1 MKINQTIF
9 GTTQQDETIYA
20 IQLVNDKGMTV
31 TVLNYGG
38 IITEIGVPDKNG
50 LAENIV
56 LGYSTLKPYESFSP
70 HFGALTGRV
79 AGRISKGFFTID
91 GTTYH
96 LAKNNNQACLH
107 GGIRGFAF
115 QTYEAQAH
123 MSQNACSATL
133 KRVSPHMEEG
143 FPGDLALEV
152 TYSLNNDNELSI
164 QYHATTSHTTPVTL
178 TNHSYFNLSGKPG
191 TRVHD
196 HLLTI
201 QADHFGQIDEETV
214 PTQIASVDNT
224 PFDFRKA
231 TSIGDALEQD
241 HEQLRFGKGFD
252 HPFRLHDAKPQIILE
267 DPKSGRK
274 MEIETTEKNAVVYSG
289 NFLGELPD
297 QPLSNGSMPQD
308 YAGICFETQAF
319 PDAIHHPEIES
330 ILLEPGQTYQSK
342 TIYRFSIQA

>member
-9 GTTQQDETIYA
+9 GTSQQNETVHA
-20 IQLVNDKGMTV
+20 IQLVNDKGMCA
-31 TVLNYGG
+31 TVLSYGG
-38 IITEIGVPDKNG
+38 VITEISVPDKNG
-50 LAENIV
+50 VVENVV
-56 LGYSTLKPYESFSP
+56 LGYSTLQPYETFSP

-79 AGRISKGFFTID
+79 AGRISDGVFTID

-96 LAKNNNQACLH
+96 LAKNNFQACLH

-115 QTYEAQAH
+115 QTYAFETRTDA
-123 MSQNACSATL
+123 NACSVIL

-143 FPGDLALEV
+143 FPGDLALEA
-152 TYSLNNDNELSI
+152 TYTLNNDNELSI
-164 QYHATTSHTTPVTL
+164 EYHATTNRTTPVTL

-201 QADHFGQIDEETV
+201 QADHYGQIDEETV
-214 PTQIASVDNT
+214 PTQIACVDNT

-231 TSIGDALEQD
+231 RNIGSALKED

-252 HPFRLHDAKPQIILE
+252 HPFRLHDAKPQIILA

-297 QPLSNGSMPQD
+297 EPLSNGSMPQD

-319 PDAIHHPEIES
+319 PDAIHHPEVES
-330 ILLEPGQTYQSK
+330 ILLEPGQIYQSK
-342 TIYRFSIQA
+342 TIYRFGIQA